1 MLNFCQVLTVED
13 GRNVETSIFAVL
25 SAIKENRLE
34 NDIKL
39 LNYHKGL
46 PINLTA
52 TIVSATNPTQL
63 DIRVTP

>member
-1 MLNFCQVLTVED
+1 MLKH
-13 GRNVETSIFAVL
+13 L
-25 SAIKENRLE
+25 SLRCYQQSKKNRLE

-39 LNYHKGL
+39 LNDHKGL